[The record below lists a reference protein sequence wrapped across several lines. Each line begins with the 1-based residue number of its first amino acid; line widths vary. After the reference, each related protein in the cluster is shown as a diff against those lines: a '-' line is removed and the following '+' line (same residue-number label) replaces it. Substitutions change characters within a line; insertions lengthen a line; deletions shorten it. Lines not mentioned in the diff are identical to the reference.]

1 MLIDLEEHR
10 MKIKLRYVVSLLVCL
25 VLCLS
30 LEPGSWATEAGV
42 FPDSLGLTQQTNVT
56 CTLASVAMMLRGRM
70 FRSNNNKW
78 SSVTESSIKPVAWDV
93 YGSLGFNWTYSID
106 GNSMTVN
113 HNFCSGISVS
123 TLKGLL
129 DSHPEGIVLYE
140 STTATHAV
148 FVCDYVGDT
157 FYCFDPAPGYSGRRT
172 LSNSWLATQV
182 GNQSSILSGADAYW
196 YVSSYSISPSI
207 IYTVTY
213 DANGGT
219 DAPAS
224 QKKTPGTTLILSS
237 DRPYRVHTHLGWCNI
252 TYDANGGSLSPSVAT
267 FVSAEQTSEYRF
279 MNWNTMPDGSGVTY
293 LPGFNYGEDADVTLY
308 AQWETTI
315 STVNVT
321 LPTPTREGYS
331 FKGWA
336 TSPTASS
343 GMTGEYTPS
352 GDITLYATW
361 EPTTIS
367 GTWGNLN
374 WELNQDGLLTISG
387 NGDMNMPFDAT
398 TYPWLYYEN
407 QIKDVL
413 INDNVTSIGSYA
425 FLHYSNI
432 VSVTIPS
439 SVKSI
444 GKNAFYDCGLTAVYY
459 GGSMS
464 QWNGIS
470 INDGN
475 NTLTSAWLIIN
486 AFDVKYDA
494 NGGTEAP
501 QAQIKARDTAITLSS
516 SIPTHESSSVL
527 GPLVTLNPNGGS
539 ISTTKLRPAVITN
552 YAFNS
557 WNTSANGSG
566 TTYFPGASYRADIDV
581 TLYAQWNSSTTTLA
595 VTLPLPTRDGY
606 TFVGWS
612 TSTSAT
618 SGITGSYTPS
628 GDVTLY
634 AIWESQN
641 CSGTWGNLS
650 WTIDDKGLLTIS
662 GEGDMDDFTDIDISG
677 WLKHKE
683 KIVSAVIQPG
693 IKSIG
698 KMAFWDCSALSD
710 VMIPASVTTIGE
722 YAFDWCENL
731 TSITI
736 PQGVTRIGE
745 GTFWGCV
752 SLTSV
757 VIPQSVNFI
766 DNYAFFYCDNVTNIY
781 YGGSQEQWKSVSIGN
796 NNDPLTGAS
805 IHYADFA
812 QVYAGGNYNGHYYAL
827 YMGATNWDYAKYCC
841 QSLGGHLAT
850 ITSVEEQSFIESLN
864 TDNISMWIGGYRD
877 NQYNWYWVTGEPW
890 SFTHWADG
898 EPNNSEAVVSN
909 ENCVAIWPAFWND
922 LNSNNTYE
930 TDGFICEWDNSDFVG
945 TWGNLTWVLGN
956 DGHLIIS
963 GEGEMDI
970 FPESLDDAWH
980 VHKED
985 IRSATICSG
994 ITSLCWNAF
1003 WDCTNLTQVII
1014 PSSVTSIGDAAFWN
1028 CSNLMEI
1035 KVDGANQ
1042 YFCDKDGV
1050 VFNRDE
1056 TEILHFPANKSGA
1069 YSIPETVSTIGAL
1082 SFGCCEGL
1090 SSISIPES
1098 VTTIGRWAFSHCVM
1112 LTDVQIPANVTV
1124 INENSFYGCTNLAS
1138 IEIPKAVTSIG
1149 VDAFGLCD
1157 SLTDVYYEGSLLEWG
1172 CIYIAEN
1179 NSALINAE
1187 LHTIP
1192 FEGASGTWGDLIWT
1206 LDADGLLTIDGQ
1218 GRGGKMNDFSPES
1231 TEAWRAYR
1239 NQITSV
1245 ISYKALNI
1253 GAYSFTNC
1261 MNLKSF
1267 SCSFCYPD
1275 NIGDA
1280 AFLGCSALDSL
1291 SGLDTVNSIGES
1303 AFCGSGLTSVN
1314 FSDSLLSI
1322 GPYAFAFC
1330 PKLLNVLIPASVTSI
1345 GDWAFDGCSELT
1357 AITVDDQNKAF
1368 SDIDG
1373 VLYNKD
1379 ETILISYPTGK
1390 QGSFVIPSGVKTIN
1404 KHAFAFCTD
1413 LTCVTI
1419 PVTATY
1425 IDEYAFAAS
1434 GLTDI
1439 YYQGTETQWNAIN
1452 VAANNEALLNAT
1464 IHFCPVTPELT
1475 LPAALT
1481 TIESEAFANGGFA
1494 SVLIPPTVKT
1504 IALDAFGDRT
1514 DLIILGTS
1522 GSYAETFAGLKHFT
1536 FVPAA

>member
-1 MLIDLEEHR
+1 MNYGTFWGNQNLPTLSDILSHQFVCIWKHPGGTTAGSASYLDKCAMYPTNLTVRTKSTINLKSLPCSWDTDHNSSNLAEIPSGTTFTTTELYRNEIDNYDSCWYKVTYQGKEGYIFSGHTELSAYEYNRVTASGGNPYPVTIEYGHGYYATW
-10 MKIKLRYVVSLLVCL
+10 LLTSSSLNIDTVR
-25 VLCLS
+25 
-30 LEPGSWATEAGV
+30 G
-42 FPDSLGLTQQTNVT
+42 FIYDSNGQELTDYSGN
-56 CTLASVAMMLRGRM
+56 
-70 FRSNNNKW
+70 
-78 SSVTESSIKPVAWDV
+78 SIKENINAKTYQLGSDGRAEPV
-93 YGSLGFNWTYSID
+93 D
-106 GNSMTVN
+106 GNLYFGRLPGGNYSCGIDVKCLYYYGDSNGNLQTRGIWTTPISF
-113 HNFCSGISVS
+113 NFV
-123 TLKGLL
+123 K
-129 DSHPEGIVLYE
+129 EGVE
-140 STTATHAV
+140 SEV
-148 FVCDYVGDT
+148 
-157 FYCFDPAPGYSGRRT
+157 
-172 LSNSWLATQV
+172 
-182 GNQSSILSGADAYW
+182 
-196 YVSSYSISPSI
+196 
-207 IYTVTY
+207 YTVTY

-219 DAPAS
+219 DAPSS
-224 QKKTPGTTLILSS
+224 QTKEQGESITLSTAEPRRANSNAGNYVVTL
-237 DRPYRVHTHLGWCNI
+237 N
-252 TYDANGGSLSPSVAT
+252 ANGGSVTPSSMS
-267 FVSAEQTSEYRF
+267 SARTTYYFFEG
-279 MNWNTMPDGSGVTY
+279 WNTRADGSGTSYSSGAVY
-293 LPGFNYGEDADVTLY
+293 SENANATLY
-308 AQWETTI
+308 AQWNAVTG
-315 STVNVT
+315 STSVI
-321 LPTPTREGYS
+321 LPTPTREGFT
-331 FKGWA
+331 FKGWSTNSND
-336 TSPTASS
+336 TS
-343 GMTGEYTPS
+343 GFTGSFTPS
-352 GDITLYATW
+352 G
-361 EPTTIS
+361 
-367 GTWGNLN
+367 
-374 WELNQDGLLTISG
+374 
-387 NGDMNMPFDAT
+387 
-398 TYPWLYYEN
+398 
-407 QIKDVL
+407 
-413 INDNVTSIGSYA
+413 
-425 FLHYSNI
+425 NI
-432 VSVTIPS
+432 
-439 SVKSI
+439 
-444 GKNAFYDCGLTAVYY
+444 
-459 GGSMS
+459 
-464 QWNGIS
+464 
-470 INDGN
+470 
-475 NTLTSAWLIIN
+475 
-486 AFDVKYDA
+486 
-494 NGGTEAP
+494 
-501 QAQIKARDTAITLSS
+501 
-516 SIPTHESSSVL
+516 
-527 GPLVTLNPNGGS
+527 
-539 ISTTKLRPAVITN
+539 
-552 YAFNS
+552 
-557 WNTSANGSG
+557 
-566 TTYFPGASYRADIDV
+566 
-581 TLYAQWNSSTTTLA
+581 
-595 VTLPLPTRDGY
+595 
-606 TFVGWS
+606 
-612 TSTSAT
+612 
-618 SGITGSYTPS
+618 
-628 GDVTLY
+628 TLY
-634 AIWESQN
+634 AIWESTTI
-641 CSGTWGNLS
+641 SGTWGNLS

-766 DNYAFFYCDNVTNIY
+766 DNYAFFYCDNVTYIY

-922 LNSNNTYE
+922 LNSNNIYE

-1390 QGSFVIPSGVKTIN
+1390 QGSFVIPSGVKAIN

-1464 IHFCPVTPELT
+1464 IHFCPVLPDLT
-1475 LPAALT
+1475 LPASLA
-1481 TIESEAFANGGFA
+1481 TIESEAFAGGGFA
-1494 SVLIPPTVKT
+1494 SVLIPPTVKE
-1504 IALDAFGDRT
+1504 IAPDAFGART